1 MATGIDSTTS
11 LIAPDIAAQQVMLGR
26 RQQMADLLR
35 QQSLTPDQGQMIGAQ
50 YIAPS
55 WTQGL
60 AKMAQALMAG
70 KSQDSIDAQSLDL
83 AKQYQGRL
91 ADMINGPQ
99 QAQQFQPAPQMAA
112 LDNGAQMAGPLGSG
126 TALLDSIPG
135 QSLSPNPMGQVTP
148 ATPIAASQ
156 PHIASVAPTPNGI
169 NLANTL
175 RAMALHSLS
184 PEMATAF
191 SDQFK
196 KSPDAIR
203 AAELGVDQATQLAN
217 YLAAQK
223 KAGFIPNT
231 RLAEGAYAGP
241 DNVVHFLPTTAP
253 AGFVN
258 QADPSNPS
266 GYKTVEVGGG
276 TAAVTQSGAA
286 SAKAKTFG
294 EAAPQEY
301 DPNTGKALP
310 AGKSMAEFLGYN
322 TPPAQAGGPQWSGS
336 NSLEPAA
343 KAALLQ
349 KVASGDPEAIQAWAA
364 FNQRSPQHGTIVP
377 PLGAAASANESQVGA
392 PKAMNDS
399 YSALQKARA
408 GGSAALQDIDHMLEL
423 GSKKSPF
430 VAGDYA
436 TGVAKIF
443 SPNAAEYEKSRDN
456 LVTQLSGQLGMSTD
470 SAREM
475 VYGSIPAYGA
485 PKQAINN
492 GLSNLRNQVA
502 QRLLKAD
509 YLTPSFNSGNASD
522 YTTKEN
528 QFDLNIKPSVVP
540 LLQMPAGAARSKALS
555 EAAKDPQT
563 RASLEWAAQNGLL
576 K

>member
-1 MATGIDSTTS
+1 V
-11 LIAPDIAAQQVMLGR
+11 LQ
-26 RQQMADLLR
+26 RQQAMADLLR
-35 QQSLTPDQGQMIGAQ
+35 QQSLTPDQGQMIGQQ

-60 AKMAQALMAG
+60 ARMAQALMAS
-70 KSQDSIDAQSLDL
+70 KSQDSIDAKNLDL

-99 QAQQFQPAPQMAA
+99 QAQPAPQMAA
-112 LDNGAQMAGPLGSG
+112 LDNGAHMAGPLGSG

-135 QSLSPNPMGQVTP
+135 QSLSPNPMGQTTP

-156 PHIASVAPTPNGI
+156 PQVAPTSNGI
-169 NLANTL
+169 NLSNTL

-184 PEMATAF
+184 PEMASAF
-191 SDQFK
+191 ADSFK

-203 AAELGVDQATQLAN
+203 AGELGVNQATQLAN

-231 RLAEGAYAGP
+231 RLSEGAYAGP

-258 QADPSNPS
+258 QADATNPS

-276 TAAVTQSGAA
+276 TTAVTQSGAA

-301 DPNTGKALP
+301 DPVTGKALP

-322 TPPAQAGGPQWSGS
+322 TPPAQAGGTQWSGS
-336 NSLEPAA
+336 NSLDPAA

-364 FNQRSPQHGTIVP
+364 FNQRSPQRGTIVP
-377 PLGAAASANESQVGA
+377 PLGAAASANESQTGA
-392 PKAMNDS
+392 PKSMVDS
-399 YSALQKARA
+399 YKALQSARA
-408 GGSAALQDIDHMLEL
+408 GGSSAVQDIDHMLEL
-423 GSKKSPF
+423 GNKKSPF
-430 VAGDYA
+430 VAGEYA
-436 TGVAKIF
+436 TDIAKIF

-456 LVTQLSGQLGMSTD
+456 LVTQISGQLGMSTD
-470 SAREM
+470 AARGM
-475 VYGSIPAYGA
+475 VYGAIPGYGA
-485 PKQAINN
+485 PKEAIKN
-492 GLSNLRNQVA
+492 GLSNLRNQIS
-502 QRLLKAD
+502 QRMIKAD
-509 YLTPSFNSGNASD
+509 FLTPSFNAGNAND

-528 QFDLNIKPSVVP
+528 EFDLNIKPSVVP
-540 LLQMPAGAARSKALS
+540 LLKMPAGPARAKALA
-555 EAAKDPQT
+555 EAAKDPQN